1 MCARKHMDIGKTM
14 KKDRVVIVTG
24 AGRGIAVPLVKR
36 FAEEGARVAAVDL
49 HEDRADKV
57 AAEISALGNGEVV
70 GFGCDVRD
78 TASISQMVDAVH
90 DRFGPVDVLVNAAG
104 AYFQYKLPH
113 ETTEEEWDSVL
124 DSNLKGAF
132 FCCKAVLPDMMA
144 SGGGRIINFAS
155 NAARSVATALGV
167 EYTVAKTGVLGLSR
181 HLAKEYAGYNIL
193 VNTLC
198 PGPSDVDRVRETTSE
213 EFLGAIK
220 KSIPLGRLA
229 DPDEI
234 AAVAQFLAS
243 DQASF
248 ITGATIDANGGIIM
262 V

>member
-1 MCARKHMDIGKTM
+1 M
-14 KKDRVVIVTG
+14 KKDRVVVITG
-24 AGRGIAVPLVKR
+24 AGRGIAVSMVRR
-36 FAEEGARVAAVDL
+36 FAAEGARVAAVDL
-49 HEDRADKV
+49 LKDRADKV
-57 AAEISALGNGEVV
+57 ATEVSALGKGEVV

-78 TASISQMVDAVH
+78 TSSISKMVDAVH
-90 DRFGPVDVLVNAAG
+90 DRFGPVDVLINAAG
-104 AYFQYKLPH
+104 AYFDYKLPH

-132 FCCKAVLPDMMA
+132 FCCKAVLPDMMEA
-144 SGGGRIINFAS
+144 KGGRIINFAS

-181 HLAKEYAGYNIL
+181 HLAREYASYNIL

-198 PGPSDVDRVRETTSE
+198 PGPTDVDRVRETTSE
-213 EFLGAIK
+213 QFLSEIK
-220 KSIPLGRLA
+220 QSIPLGRLA

-243 DQASF
+243 KEASF